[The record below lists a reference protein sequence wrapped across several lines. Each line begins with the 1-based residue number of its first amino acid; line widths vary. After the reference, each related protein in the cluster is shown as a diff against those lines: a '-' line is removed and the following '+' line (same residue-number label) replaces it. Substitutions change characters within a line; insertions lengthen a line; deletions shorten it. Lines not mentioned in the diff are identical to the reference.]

1 MFRIEYHSLVVEN
14 DIPKL
19 DKFVRDRIRDAIE
32 TKLVDKPMVFGAPL
46 RGTLKGYW
54 KLRIGDWRVVYLISA
69 KVVRIIFIA
78 HRRDI
83 YDLLAR
89 RKK

>member
-19 DKFVRDRIRDAIE
+19 DKSVRDRIRDVIE

-78 HRRDI
+78 HRREI
-83 YDLLAR
+83 YDLSPR
-89 RKK
+89 RIK

>member
-14 DIPKL
+14 DIPKI
-19 DKFVRDRIRDAIE
+19 DKSVRDRIREAIE
-32 TKLVDKPMVFGAPL
+32 NKLVDKPMVFGAPL

-69 KVVRIIFIA
+69 KAVRVIFIG

-89 RKK
+89 RIK